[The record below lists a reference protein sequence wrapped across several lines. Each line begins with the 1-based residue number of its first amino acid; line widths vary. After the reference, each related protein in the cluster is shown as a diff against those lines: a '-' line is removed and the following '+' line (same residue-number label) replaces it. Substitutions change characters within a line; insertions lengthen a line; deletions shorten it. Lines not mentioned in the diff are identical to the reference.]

1 MASVGCLFLG
11 SQAAVQRG
19 RQIFETLNK
28 VILTSVSD
36 TFSSLVKYTLT
47 EPSVGWNNWPYTWR
61 DSCNDASSHHWP
73 NICDVIWGELKP
85 TMSNTNLTT

>member
-19 RQIFETLNK
+19 RRIFETLNK

-36 TFSSLVKYTLT
+36 TISGLVK
-47 EPSVGWNNWPYTWR
+47 
-61 DSCNDASSHHWP
+61 
-73 NICDVIWGELKP
+73 
-85 TMSNTNLTT
+85 